1 MGTYRSLILA
11 AGQLGFGL
19 LLTLP
24 AAAQDLQ
31 ARIDWGQRYVVS
43 APLAGV
49 VREISV
55 RPGDEVAAGQ
65 VLFALDTRRLRAEA
79 RAAEAEREQLR
90 LELAEAEREV
100 DRAEELY
107 DRTLI
112 AMRELELSRIRRA
125 LVAAQLARAE
135 AELQKVRVDLED
147 SQIRAPARARVLS
160 VAVSVGE
167 AVSPAL
173 APPVLGTLGTTDT
186 MRAGITVDA
195 STAARLQPGQP
206 ARVRLDS
213 GAVFDGSV
221 AAVGWQ
227 PEDIGFGPGFRVD
240 IQFSPPETAGL
251 RAGQSATVSLGTGE

>member
-1 MGTYRSLILA
+1 MGTYRRLILA
-11 AGQLGFGL
+11 ASLSGLGL
-19 LLTLP
+19 LLALP
-24 AAAQDLQ
+24 ATADLQ

-49 VREISV
+49 VREISA
-55 RPGDEVAAGQ
+55 RPGDQVAEGQ

-112 AMRELELSRIRRA
+112 AVREVELSRIRRA
-125 LVAAQLARAE
+125 MVAAQLARAD
-135 AELQKVRVDLED
+135 ADLQKIRVDLED
-147 SQIRAPARARVLS
+147 SQVRSPARARVLS

-173 APPVLGTLGTTDT
+173 APPVLATLGSTDP
-186 MRAGITVDA
+186 MRAETTVDA
-195 STAARLQPGQP
+195 DTAARLQPGQP
-206 ARVRLDS
+206 ARVRLES
-213 GAVFDGSV
+213 GEVLDGSV
-221 AAVGWQ
+221 AAVGWET
-227 PEDIGFGPGFRVD
+227 EDIGFGSGFRVD
-240 IQFSPPETAGL
+240 VHFSPPEGL
-251 RAGQSATVSLGTGE
+251 QLRTGQRAVVSLGAGE

>member
-1 MGTYRSLILA
+1 MGTYHRLILA
-11 AGQLGFGL
+11 TSLLGLGL

-24 AAAQDLQ
+24 AAADDLQ

-49 VREISV
+49 VREISA
-55 RPGDEVAAGQ
+55 RPGDQVAEGQ

-112 AMRELELSRIRRA
+112 AVREVELSRIRRA
-125 LVAAQLARAE
+125 MVAAQLARAD
-135 AELQKVRVDLED
+135 ADLQKIRVDLED
-147 SQIRAPARARVLS
+147 SQVRSPARARVLS

-173 APPVLGTLGTTDT
+173 APPVLATLGSTDP
-186 MRAGITVDA
+186 MRAETTVDA
-195 STAARLQPGQP
+195 DTAARLQPGQP
-206 ARVRLDS
+206 ARVRLES
-213 GAVFDGSV
+213 GGVLDGSV
-221 AAVGWQ
+221 VAVGWET
-227 PEDIGFGPGFRVD
+227 EDIGFGPGFRVD
-240 IQFSPPETAGL
+240 VHFSPPEGLQL
-251 RAGQSATVSLGTGE
+251 RAGERAVVLLGAGE